1 MGRLANVGWVCLP
14 GSFRHGSLLHVGL
27 FGWVDGLEKI
37 VLLLLCVILG
47 SFDPFRGEGIGCVAL
62 GLPNG
67 FSKVIIDISLM
78 LHCEG
83 AAIVLSDCVNY
94 SFIVAY

>member
-14 GSFRHGSLLHVGL
+14 GSFRHGSLLHVGP
-27 FGWVDGLEKI
+27 FGCVDGLENI
-37 VLLLLCVILG
+37 VLLLFCVILVL
-47 SFDPFRGEGIGCVAL
+47 FDPFMGEGNGCVAR

-67 FSKVIIDISLM
+67 FSEVIIDISLM

-83 AAIVLSDCVNY
+83 AAVVLSDCVNY